1 MDINKFMEKSLENQV
16 RIISLLETIA
26 HASSNAAELLGKQQA
41 VVNTVVLSG
50 DKLTSG
56 ETDAPSVEST
66 DVQSAEAGN
75 SAATADT
82 GSTSQSGSDTAS
94 ESTTETAQSK
104 TSEEPQVTQTQESK
118 PESKP
123 ESKSDEKP
131 ATADDVRAALRDYAK
146 IEGNEAA
153 LELLK
158 SHGAAS
164 VSALVDLG
172 QEVVMSVIAKAKS
185 VL

>member
-1 MDINKFMEKSLENQV
+1 MDINEFMEKSLENQA
-16 RIISLLETIA
+16 RIISLLGGIFQ
-26 HASSNAAELLGKQQA
+26 ASSKAAELLGKQPA
-41 VVNTVVLSG
+41 VMNTVVSNG
-50 DKLTSG
+50 TESTSG
-56 ETDAPSVEST
+56 ETV
-66 DVQSAEAGN
+66 VQSAESQDAQTSDAEVGN

-94 ESTTETAQSK
+94 KSTTETAQSK
-104 TSEEPQVTQTQESK
+104 PSEEPQATPTK
-118 PESKP
+118 

-172 QEVVMSVIAKAKS
+172 QDAVKSVIAKAKS

>member
-1 MDINKFMEKSLENQV
+1 MDINEFMEKSLENQT
-16 RIISLLETIA
+16 RIISLLGGIFQ
-26 HASSNAAELLGKQQA
+26 ASSKAAELLGKQPA
-41 VVNTVVLSG
+41 VVNTVVSNG
-50 DKLTSG
+50 TESTSG
-56 ETDAPSVEST
+56 ETVVHSAESQ
-66 DVQSAEAGN
+66 DVQTSDAEVGN

-82 GSTSQSGSDTAS
+82 GSTSQSGSGTAS
-94 ESTTETAQSK
+94 ESTTETAPSK
-104 TSEEPQVTQTQESK
+104 PSEEPQATPTQ
-118 PESKP
+118 ESKP

-172 QEVVMSVIAKAKS
+172 QEAVKSVIAKAKS

>member
-1 MDINKFMEKSLENQV
+1 MDINQFMQKSLENQT
-16 RIISLLETIA
+16 RIISLLEDIFQ
-26 HASSNAAELLGKQQA
+26 ASSNAAELLGKQQA

-50 DKLTSG
+50 TESTSG
-56 ETDAPSVEST
+56 ETVVHLAEST
-66 DVQSAEAGN
+66 DAPSAEAGN
-75 SAATADT
+75 SAATVDT
-82 GSTSQSGSDTAS
+82 DSTSQSGSDTAS
-94 ESTTETAQSK
+94 ESTTETALSK
-104 TSEEPQVTQTQESK
+104 PSEEPQVTPTQ
-118 PESKP
+118 ESKP

-172 QEVVMSVIAKAKS
+172 QEAVKSVIAKAKS

>member
-1 MDINKFMEKSLENQV
+1 MDINKFMEKSLENQARV
-16 RIISLLETIA
+16 ISLLEDILQ
-26 HASSNAAELLGKQQA
+26 ASSNAAELLGKQQA

-50 DKLTSG
+50 TESTSG
-56 ETDAPSVEST
+56 ATDAPLVEST
-66 DVQSAEAGN
+66 DAPSAEAGN

-82 GSTSQSGSDTAS
+82 DSTSQSGSDTAS
-94 ESTTETAQSK
+94 ESTTETAPSK
-104 TSEEPQVTQTQESK
+104 TSEEPQVTQTQ
-118 PESKP
+118 ESKP

-172 QEVVMSVIAKAKS
+172 QDVVKSVIRQAKG

>member
-1 MDINKFMEKSLENQV
+1 MDINKFMEKSLENQT
-16 RIISLLETIA
+16 RIIELLEAIA
-26 HASSNAAELLGKQQA
+26 HASSNAAELLGKQPV
-41 VVNTVVLSG
+41 VVNTVVSNG
-50 DKLTSG
+50 DKSTSG
-56 ETDAPSVEST
+56 ETV
-66 DVQSAEAGN
+66 VQSMESQDAQTSDAEAGN
-75 SAATADT
+75 SAAIADT
-82 GSTSQSGSDTAS
+82 DSTSQSGSDTVS

-104 TSEEPQVTQTQESK
+104 TSEEPQVTQEK
-118 PESKP
+118 

-146 IEGNEAA
+146 IEGNDAA

-164 VSALVDLG
+164 VSALIDLG
-172 QEVVMSVIAKAKS
+172 QEAVKSVISQAKG

>member
-56 ETDAPSVEST
+56 ETVVHSVEST

-82 GSTSQSGSDTAS
+82 DSTSQSGSDTAS

-104 TSEEPQVTQTQESK
+104 PSEEPQVTQTQ
-118 PESKP
+118 

-172 QEVVMSVIAKAKS
+172 QEVVKSVIAKAKS